1 MLENKKKPSKDI
13 TRKEALKKMGSYAA
27 FTALGTMIILN
38 PQKAQA
44 VSGPDVPAFGGGG
57 GFGSTRR
64 NRNKK

>member
-13 TRKEALKKMGSYAA
+13 TRKDALKKMGSYAA
-27 FTALGTMIILN
+27 FAALGTMIMLN

-44 VSGPDVPAFGGGG
+44 VSAPPDQGGNFPS
-57 GFGSTRR
+57 GFRRSRR